1 MSERNYKSALLCN
14 HSTSYVITI
23 TSGAYE
29 DFEHGALFAVADEKQ
44 AVYVCDL
51 LNKYSAFRTRFREQ
65 VWEWQ
70 FQYSINTQEATDK
83 ESIRRWGKQLGRDM
97 NRFIEDNYAL
107 TKEFRVAEMLLKG
120 LVDDPPEWQE
130 DVVFAYQALPV
141 HNVDIKVMESF
152 NGTEE

>member
-1 MSERNYKSALLCN
+1 MSEKNYKSSPFCK

-23 TSGAYE
+23 TSGAYD
-29 DFEHGALFAVADEKQ
+29 DFKHGALFAVLDEKQ
-44 AVYVCDL
+44 AVYICDL

-70 FQYSINTQEATDK
+70 LQYSANIPAATDK
-83 ESIRRWGKQLGRDM
+83 ESINRWCKQREHDM
-97 NRFIEDNYAL
+97 NSFIKDNYLL
-107 TKEFRVAEMLLKG
+107 TKEFRVAEMLLKSFA
-120 LVDDPPEWQE
+120 DDPPEWQE

-141 HNVDIKVMESF
+141 YNVDLEAMDNL